1 MKVFWFDCET
11 TGVDPVKNGIIT
23 LAYVVE
29 IDGEEY
35 ESGELR
41 ANPGHLPG
49 KEIDPRALEV
59 NGITRGEIATYPTP
73 NGMKRTLETIMGRYV
88 DKFDR
93 SDKFVA
99 GGYNVGFDVGFLRQ
113 LWTDCGDPYFGNW
126 FAFGTIDPSQI
137 IRFLQY
143 TGELPAFAEGKLSQV
158 AERFGVSS
166 VGAHD
171 ALADIRMTIEIV
183 RKIRRTA

>member
-1 MKVFWFDCET
+1 
-11 TGVDPVKNGIIT
+11 PVKHGIIT

-29 IDGEEY
+29 VDGEEY

-41 ANPGHLPG
+41 ANPGHLG

-59 NGITRGEIATYPTP
+59 NGITREEIATYPTP
-73 NGMKRTLETIMGRYV
+73 HGMKRELEMIMGRYV
-88 DKFDR
+88 DKYRRD
-93 SDKFVA
+93 DKLVA

-113 LWTDCGDPYFGNW
+113 LWTDCGDPYFGSW
-126 FAFGTIDPSQI
+126 FAFGVIDPSQI

-143 TGELPAFAEGKLSQV
+143 TGELPEFTEGKLGQV
-158 AERFGVSS
+158 AERFGISA

-171 ALADIRMTIEIV
+171 ALADIRITIEIV
-183 RKIRRTA
+183 KKIRRTA